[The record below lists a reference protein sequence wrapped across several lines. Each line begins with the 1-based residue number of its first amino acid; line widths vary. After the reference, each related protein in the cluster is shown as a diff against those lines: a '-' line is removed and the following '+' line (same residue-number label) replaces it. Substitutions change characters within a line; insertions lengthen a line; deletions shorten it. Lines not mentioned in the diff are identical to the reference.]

1 MGGRGGLESAS
12 RSPNPKSNKEL
23 EKRGCNLARG
33 LVVLEVRLVD
43 GPERFMG
50 PWPILPPNHN
60 QILTMKNLTFG
71 AVMLLVLQ
79 TFGYA
84 QYSLTVES
92 APAVGAGGTVYRFY
106 VNMEDATDRMSAVYG
121 NDNASLLVSTPE
133 GAFNSAFNSSWNA
146 SGINPAFLP
155 VFPDLADDSYATIGL
170 TGPASTSGL
179 DGAADPSLVEDSNQ
193 PITPFFLTPDATN
206 LESTTLTGASWYV
219 LNTAANGLP
228 DADMRVLLMQVTTT
242 GSISGQLNYQI
253 FPLGVGAD
261 QLQLS
266 VPFDGEGTF
275 TAQVPLEGCTDPA
288 ACNFN
293 AEANSDDGSC
303 DFCSCA
309 DDAEPGVDYPLI
321 VEKTGAVGDGGTVF
335 RFYVQM
341 QDA

>member
-1 MGGRGGLESAS
+1 MGGRGVLEGAS

-33 LVVLEVRLVD
+33 LVVLNVRLVD

-106 VNMEDATDRMSAVYG
+106 VNMEDATDRMSAVFG
-121 NDNASLLVSTPE
+121 NDQASLLVNAPS
-133 GAFNSAFNSSWNA
+133 GAFNSPYNSSWNA

-170 TGPASTSGL
+170 TGPASTSGIA
-179 DGAADPSLVEDSNQ
+179 GAADPSLVEDASQ
-193 PITPFFLTPDATN
+193 PITPFFEDDGSTN

-228 DADMRVLLMQVTTT
+228 DEDLRVLIMQVTTS
-242 GSISGQLNYQI
+242 GSISGQMNYQI

-261 QLQLS
+261 QIQKN
-266 VPFDGEGTF
+266 VPFSGVGTF
-275 TAQVPLEGCTDPA
+275 NEP
-288 ACNFN
+288 
-293 AEANSDDGSC
+293 
-303 DFCSCA
+303 
-309 DDAEPGVDYPLI
+309 EPGLDI
-321 VEKTGAVGDGGTVF
+321 
-335 RFYVQM
+335 
-341 QDA
+341 